1 MWYLLRQGHFTPSSL
16 SHSPLLA
23 SQSIRGESPPPSL
36 THSLTAADRLTG
48 KLQVLSNVLPGR
60 YFSALS
66 VSNLHNMFLFLCFLL
81 RLHCC
86 PLHSSGGY
94 EQVKITRRAAS
105 ACAASGLSCARTHDR
120 STVPRRASLQGPR
133 AARQRRRHGRRRA
146 GSKSGHNGGFSLKYL
161 TSKCDAMRQPD

>member
-16 SHSPLLA
+16 SHSPLLCFLY
-23 SQSIRGESPPPSL
+23 STYHSFTKHKGRVPPSL

-48 KLQVLSNVLPGR
+48 KLQVLSNVLTGR

-105 ACAASGLSCARTHDR
+105 ACAASGLSCTRTHDR
-120 STVPRRASLQGPR
+120 STGPPRASLQGPR
-133 AARQRRRHGRRRA
+133 AARRRRPGMAGGGRGRGA
-146 GSKSGHNGGFSLKYL
+146 NPAL
-161 TSKCDAMRQPD
+161 TAVLV